1 MEDNDA
7 NLSDGPL
14 SAGMSANAFAL
25 WGVDDIAYVKQID
38 LNGQTAWAIFSAD
51 GSALG
56 ATEDRDL
63 AFATVLQADRS
74 PVSVH

>member
-7 NLSDGPL
+7 NLSDGTL
-14 SAGMSANAFAL
+14 SAGMSENAFAL
-25 WGVDDIAYVKQID
+25 WGVEDVAYVKRIA
-38 LNGQTAWAIFSAD
+38 LNGQTAWAIYSAD

-56 ATEDRDL
+56 AAEDRDL
-63 AFATVLQADRS
+63 AFATVLQADRN